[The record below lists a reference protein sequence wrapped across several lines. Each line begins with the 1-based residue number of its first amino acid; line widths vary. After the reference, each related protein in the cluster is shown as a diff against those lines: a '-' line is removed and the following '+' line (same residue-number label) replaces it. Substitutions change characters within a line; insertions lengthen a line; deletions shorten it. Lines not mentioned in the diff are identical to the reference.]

1 MTTKLPSYDTLKSGQ
16 ASGAGDVLPGYD
28 GAGVGDHVKLS
39 TLDRNLPPTFRINKS
54 YLPPLVQPSELQAHL
69 VLLRAFHRL
78 CEQVKTQK
86 GPRDVKLSPDET
98 WAVFLERAVYRFQCW
113 GTRMIGD
120 EGEDEGTE
128 DNLQKARL
136 LSPDEYPPIDVM
148 MVWYTYMLSPRTY
161 HEDCL
166 RVHNGLQQIGSFPLL
181 QFCSTIDPETLLP
194 RLPTESRSTA
204 FMSSTGESFEPPL
217 FTALEDKITGYAQR
231 GFSAQCDSD
240 EGCRTVFDRETLGV
254 RKFYEDMEKCVKD
267 SGKHFLANILVD
279 YKTGVPAPELSKLLT
294 GIVLRLDFGHGPALQ
309 RPEDYGTQYGW
320 KLDNVE
326 TLLRDGFFGQRNKPY
341 NITPKPL
348 NLIMAPYRHVGPFS
362 MDLASAILRQMSFID
377 KMVNLGWT
385 EEGRFEEDHDTLT
398 RCVVRYHAFLDL
410 VTSTPAS
417 GNLVVPTLSIVSLP
431 SFNLIK
437 RSTHCSRKLYDV
449 MGIVPDHDDKV
460 TQGAISAAYD
470 QTAEAWKARFS
481 IPYSVCGCPPPIMG
495 SSGGSITSLFSR
507 KERGKAGLVTVSN
520 PRPDL
525 VSADE
530 VYANATHPS
539 DHNSVALI
547 NPREENVARAQPRRQ
562 ELGRRCKELGRAA
575 GDWSGVIS
583 KRAVDHSY
591 AFLSPVS
598 YGAKEP
604 FSNYG

>member
-217 FTALEDKITGYAQR
+217 FTALEDKITVN
-231 GFSAQCDSD
+231 C
-240 EGCRTVFDRETLGV
+240 
-254 RKFYEDMEKCVKD
+254 
-267 SGKHFLANILVD
+267 
-279 YKTGVPAPELSKLLT
+279 PACSIP
-294 GIVLRLDFGHGPALQ
+294 
-309 RPEDYGTQYGW
+309 
-320 KLDNVE
+320 
-326 TLLRDGFFGQRNKPY
+326 
-341 NITPKPL
+341 
-348 NLIMAPYRHVGPFS
+348 
-362 MDLASAILRQMSFID
+362 
-377 KMVNLGWT
+377 
-385 EEGRFEEDHDTLT
+385 
-398 RCVVRYHAFLDL
+398 
-410 VTSTPAS
+410 
-417 GNLVVPTLSIVSLP
+417 LSI
-431 SFNLIK
+431 
-437 RSTHCSRKLYDV
+437 H
-449 MGIVPDHDDKV
+449 
-460 TQGAISAAYD
+460 
-470 QTAEAWKARFS
+470 
-481 IPYSVCGCPPPIMG
+481 
-495 SSGGSITSLFSR
+495 
-507 KERGKAGLVTVSN
+507 
-520 PRPDL
+520 
-525 VSADE
+525 
-530 VYANATHPS
+530 
-539 DHNSVALI
+539 
-547 NPREENVARAQPRRQ
+547 
-562 ELGRRCKELGRAA
+562 
-575 GDWSGVIS
+575 
-583 KRAVDHSY
+583 
-591 AFLSPVS
+591 
-598 YGAKEP
+598 
-604 FSNYG
+604 